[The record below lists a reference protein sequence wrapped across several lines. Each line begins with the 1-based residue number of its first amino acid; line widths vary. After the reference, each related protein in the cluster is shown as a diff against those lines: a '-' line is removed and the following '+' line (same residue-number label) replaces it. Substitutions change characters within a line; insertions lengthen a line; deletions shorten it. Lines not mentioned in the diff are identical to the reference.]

1 MLKQDKCSRTVDE
14 MKKIRF
20 NFDKEKKDQYEN
32 LKNKKRIT
40 LDRVQISGD
49 AVDPEVKFDDNWIQ
63 TIRGM
68 TAKYEASLFRLKDI
82 LLEKPESS

>member
-14 MKKIRF
+14 MKKIYLDF
-20 NFDKEKKDQYEN
+20 GKEKKDQYEN

-40 LDRVQISGD
+40 LDRAKISGD
-49 AVDPEVKFDDNWIQ
+49 AVDPEVKSDDTWIQ

-68 TAKYEASLFRLKDI
+68 AAKYDARLFRLKDI
-82 LLEKPESS
+82 LLEQPESS